1 MIKMVMAMVTA
12 MADNQVGDQ
21 GAILINVLLIAML
34 MSIFMAASLA
44 LLNAPVNAYNNGLN
58 TTQAY
63 YNAKAGLIV
72 GEDQI
77 ASIINSSTSL
87 SGITGAYPYTSPA
100 SSPSAPWAISTSI
113 TGENTTVSK
122 GPPRTTTTI
131 LTFTI
136 TSTGSAGNEQSPP
149 LSTTETATVTY

>member
-1 MIKMVMAMVTA
+1 MTRITDKTVARM
-12 MADNQVGDQ
+12 DNRIGDQ

-44 LLNAPVNAYNNGLN
+44 LLNAPVNAFNNGLN
-58 TTQAY
+58 TAQAY

-77 ASIINSSTSL
+77 ASTIKSSTTL
-87 SGITGAYPYTSPA
+87 SGITNTYPYTSPA
-100 SSPSAPWAISTSI
+100 SSASAPWSISTSI
-113 TGENTTVSK
+113 TGENTTVIK
-122 GPPRTTTTI
+122 GPPTTTTTI

-136 TSTGSAGNEQSPP
+136 TSTGVAGNETSPP
-149 LSTTETATVTY
+149 LSTQETATVTY

>member
-1 MIKMVMAMVTA
+1 MA
-12 MADNQVGDQ
+12 MADNRVEDQ

-44 LLNAPVNAYNNGLN
+44 LLNAPVNTFNNGLN

-77 ASIINSSTSL
+77 ASTINASHSLGEITKVYQPKPYHLST
-87 SGITGAYPYTSPA
+87 
-100 SSPSAPWAISTSI
+100 PSAPWSISTSI
-113 TGENTTVSK
+113 QVGNPTVSK

-136 TSTGSAGNEQSPP
+136 TSTGSAGNEQST